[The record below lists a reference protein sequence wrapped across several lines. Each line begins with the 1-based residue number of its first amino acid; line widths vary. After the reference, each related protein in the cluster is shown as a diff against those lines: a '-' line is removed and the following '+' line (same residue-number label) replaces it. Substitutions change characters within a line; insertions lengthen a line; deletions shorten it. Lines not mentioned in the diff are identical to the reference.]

1 MGPSA
6 LSYFTQQMLYQ
17 APTIL
22 VAIIGIVLSIVF
34 MKRSKV
40 PAFVAIFGCATVI
53 FGSVV
58 VTITQAYFFS
68 ARFSSFAMTSTGYV
82 QLANVIS
89 WLGAFIRA
97 FAILV
102 LIVAIFIGRKGSQLG
117 PQASSPAL

>member
-6 LSYFTQQMLYQ
+6 WSYFTQQMLYQ

-40 PAFVAIFGCATVI
+40 PAFVAIFGCGTVI
-53 FGSVV
+53 FGSLV
-58 VTITQAYFFS
+58 VTITQSYFFS
-68 ARFSSFAMTSTGYV
+68 ARFSSFAITSTSYV
-82 QLANVIS
+82 QLANIIS

-102 LIVAIFIGRKGSQLG
+102 LIVAIFIGRKT
-117 PQASSPAL
+117 PPAPTP